1 MSDDPTPIELAHK
14 AEVARAARRS
24 FFADLGAARRRLSPT
39 NLRDEAVDKIAE
51 TVEDAAATGVELAK
65 RHKGK
70 LSLIAGIGALV
81 AARKPLL
88 RLAGRARARLG
99 NKDTDDEA

>member
-24 FFADLGAARRRLSPT
+24 FFTDLGAARRRLSPS

-51 TVEDAAATGVELAK
+51 TVENAAGSTVKLA
-65 RHKGK
+65 RQHKGK
-70 LSLIAGIGALV
+70 LSLAAGIGALV

-88 RLAGRARARLG
+88 RLAGKARDRLSKKG
-99 NKDTDDEA
+99 TDGEA